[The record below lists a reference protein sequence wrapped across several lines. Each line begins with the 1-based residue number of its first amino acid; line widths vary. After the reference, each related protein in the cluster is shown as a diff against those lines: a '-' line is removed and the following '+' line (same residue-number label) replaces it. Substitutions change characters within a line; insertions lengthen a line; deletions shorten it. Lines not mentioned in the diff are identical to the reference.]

1 MTAATRPALSFW
13 SDTEELESV
22 SCLQEVPNVMT
33 FAFRSPSGALFT
45 YEPVPQGIGHRTSAI

>member
-33 FAFRSPSGALFT
+33 FAFRSPSGRFS
-45 YEPVPQGIGHRTSAI
+45 PMSRGSS